1 METEYD
7 FSFAAE
13 EVDDLFRTYSAQQM
27 KELFASI
34 DDIDTSGYA
43 ASLEITINTDFVMT
57 ATLKN
62 EDGNTLGTPQVVDLP
77 LESVVVGGRYDS
89 STQNVILTLQNGNTV
104 EFSVADLV
112 SGLQSEIT
120 STNKLSA
127 DLVNDSTSANKFVT
141 AAEKAQ
147 IATNTS
153 DIAAIQSIIGDIND
167 VLEEVL

>member
-62 EDGNTLGTPQVVDLP
+62 KDGNTLGTPQVVDFP

-89 STQNVILTLQNGNTV
+89 STQKVILTLQNGNTV